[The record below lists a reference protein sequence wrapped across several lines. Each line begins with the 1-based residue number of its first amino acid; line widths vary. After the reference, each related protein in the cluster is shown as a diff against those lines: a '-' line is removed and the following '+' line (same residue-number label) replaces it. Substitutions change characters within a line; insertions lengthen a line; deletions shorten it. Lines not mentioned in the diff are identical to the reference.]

1 MQIALVK
8 SAIQTCVTCEPS
20 KVSVDRIFVP
30 TNVLLRRVIYENTGE
45 VSFCSKI
52 DHPLWDDY
60 PSWQKSRFRAGEAGT
75 QDKFVSQA
83 KHRPTRLGLVNNITR
98 HVSTLE
104 LPDCVDKK

>member
-8 SAIQTCVTCEPS
+8 SAIQTFGTCEPS

-30 TNVLLRRVIYENTGE
+30 TNVPLRGVIYENTGE
-45 VSFCSKI
+45 VSFCSKL
-52 DHPLWDDY
+52 DLPLWDDY
-60 PSWQKSRFRAGEAGT
+60 PSRKKSRFGAGEAGA

-83 KHRPTRLGLVNNITR
+83 KHRPTRLGLVNNITG

-104 LPDCVDKK
+104 LPNCVDKK